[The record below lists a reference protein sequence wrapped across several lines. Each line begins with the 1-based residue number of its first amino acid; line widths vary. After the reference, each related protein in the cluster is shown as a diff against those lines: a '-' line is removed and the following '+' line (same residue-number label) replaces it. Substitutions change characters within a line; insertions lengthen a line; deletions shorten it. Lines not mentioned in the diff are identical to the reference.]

1 VGYLGESWVT
11 AKSKKNSPSSGESV
25 VLRIALYD
33 LVEEFARDHERD
45 ASFGRIGTL
54 HRVHIAEAR
63 GASEVPAPARA
74 LDGVVGKRYMRFCC
88 PPHGQYS
95 EASMTVIRRVVF
107 SGSLGSSL
115 PY

>member
-1 VGYLGESWVT
+1 MRV
-11 AKSKKNSPSSGESV
+11 AFD
-25 VLRIALYD
+25 D

-74 LDGVVGKRYMRFCC
+74 LDGVVGKRIDAVLLSSAWSALR
-88 PPHGQYS
+88 GTAVRLS
-95 EASMTVIRRVVF
+95 F
-107 SGSLGSSL
+107 SGQGAWR
-115 PY
+115 